1 MGFGFFDSSE
11 SAKDAH
17 VPKNEPESGKV
28 LGRKSTD
35 RAFRLIGLSF
45 VALQHPLC
53 LIPESCSRP
62 FGLPASSQS

>member
-45 VALQHPLC
+45 EL
-53 LIPESCSRP
+53 
-62 FGLPASSQS
+62 LPV